1 MNMAEVA
8 LPVATLMKPT
18 PAAATPHTRVFPI
31 EQRSILDKLGAR
43 LEFARTCA
51 RLYEALIPKLEAHGT
66 FRGGPTRRQLERF
79 RDEELG
85 HEVVV
90 ERLMTRLGGDPTVP
104 TGSANRQAA
113 VTGGLV
119 ELIEAPQTSLID
131 SLDALVVAE
140 LVNHETWRQL
150 LTMMAPLGEVPVGAQ
165 VREIERSAAEHL
177 AAARAWMVAAVANA
191 AKQVH

>member
-1 MNMAEVA
+1 
-8 LPVATLMKPT
+8 MKPAPT
-18 PAAATPHTRVFPI
+18 AAQPQSRVFPI

-51 RLYEALIPKLEAHGT
+51 RLYEALIPKLEAHDP
-66 FRGGPTRRQLERF
+66 FRGGPTRAQLERF

-85 HEVVV
+85 HEIVVQ
-90 ERLMTRLGGDPTVP
+90 RLMTKLGGDPTVP

-119 ELIEAPQTSLID
+119 ELIEAPQTTFID
-131 SLDALVVAE
+131 CLDALVVAE
-140 LVNHETWRQL
+140 LVNHESWRQL
-150 LTMMAPLGEVPVGAQ
+150 LPMMAPFGEVPVGAQ

-177 AAARAWMVAAVANA
+177 AAARAWMVAAVAHA
-191 AKQVH
+191 ATRMH